1 MKILVVD
8 DDPHLL
14 DVVTIGF
21 RLQWPD
27 SDVLQARDGASAL
40 RAVREQHPDFV
51 LLDVVLPDRDGF
63 AVLAEIRR
71 HSSVPVILLTARGEE
86 TDQVRGLE
94 LGADEY
100 VVKPFSLL
108 ALIARAKA
116 LLRRADSAPS
126 SAHANADILAGE
138 LVIDFPGHV
147 VTRQGQPVELSPL
160 EFRLLHSL
168 VANSGQ
174 VVPYHVLLARVWG
187 EDYDV
192 PLDYLKVYISR
203 LRAKLESGDGP
214 RYIQTVRGFGYKFV
228 RPAT

>member
-8 DDPHLL
+8 DDPQLL

-21 RLQWPD
+21 RLQWPE
-27 SDVLQARDGASAL
+27 SHVLLARDGASAL
-40 RAVREQHPDFV
+40 RAIQEDHPDFV
-51 LLDVVLPDRDGF
+51 LLDVGLPDRDGF

-71 HSSVPVILLTARGEE
+71 RSSVPVILLTARAEE
-86 TDQVRGLE
+86 IDQVRGLE

-108 ALIARAKA
+108 ALIARVKA
-116 LLRRADSAPS
+116 VLRRADPA
-126 SAHANADILAGE
+126 ATNTRADADIVAGD
-138 LVIDFPGHV
+138 LTINFRSHV

-160 EFRLLHSL
+160 EFRLFHQL
-168 VANSGQ
+168 VANAGQ
-174 VVPYHVLLARVWG
+174 VMPYHVLLARVWG

-192 PLDYLKVYISR
+192 PVDYLKVYISR

-214 RYIQTVRGFGYKFV
+214 RHIQTVRGFGYKFV
-228 RPAT
+228 RAAT